1 MILKQPGGVPRLQV
15 LGQDQHPDV
24 RVGAA
29 DLFRRD
35 QALVGVGGRHLDV
48 DDRHV
53 GMFGGHDPEELLGV
67 ADLAGNVHAGVF
79 EEAGCAFPDQ
89 HGVVGDHAPHG
100 ISARMVIPPF
110 APCRTWSWPFSAPT
124 RSARSVS
131 LASSWC
137 SGLPAASSAISTTS
151 RFSWCLASSVTPLA
165 AASVAMW
172 PVVSAMKK

>member
-15 LGQDQHPDV
+15 LRQDQHPDV

-35 QALVGVGGRHLDV
+35 QALVGMGGRHLDV

-53 GMFGGHDPEELLGV
+53 GMFPDHDPEELLGV
-67 ADLAGNVHAGVF
+67 AGLAGNVHAGVF

-89 HGVVGDHAPHG
+89 HGIVGDHDPHD

-110 APCRTWSWPFSAPT
+110 APCPTWSWPFSAPI

-137 SGLPAASSAISTTS
+137 SGLPGASSATSTTS
-151 RFSWCLASSVTPLA
+151 RSPSCLTSSVTPQG
-165 AASVAMW
+165 AASVAREPM
-172 PVVSAMKK
+172 VSAMKK